1 MNETMTTIDKIW
13 FTCFALGIFLC
24 FCSVIVTNLAVQ
36 KMRGVL
42 NSNRAP
48 EDQLRWNDAV
58 QKVAQ
63 NVIDAYRASY
73 PEGPLYRNLV
83 VGYYILGTGAVLGIG
98 SALMLKFVD

>member
-1 MNETMTTIDKIW
+1 M
-13 FTCFALGIFLC
+13 FF
-24 FCSVIVTNLAVQ
+24 SVIVTNFAVQ

-42 NSNRAP
+42 NSNRTP
-48 EDQLRWNDAV
+48 EDQLRWHDAI
-58 QKVAQ
+58 QKVGQ

-83 VGYYILGTGAVLGIG
+83 IGYYIFGAGITLGIG